1 MELSN
6 YQKNILEWVKNGEGN
21 ACCNAVAGSGKSTT
35 LKHAALTLRESGVD
49 PSQIRIC
56 VFGKAN
62 ATDLI
67 AKFGQEWKSSIS
79 TLHSAG
85 FSLLKDYLNTWKVR
99 VDKSK
104 YRKIAQDYDFISKR
118 GSEGSLKRGEA
129 LKDDS
134 DFLALINLVRLTN
147 QDPVNPDNIEWICS
161 HFQLPDVFK
170 YNLVAVAIDEC
181 LTIGAEQ
188 ASEEKVF
195 DYTDMLWLPVY
206 WRVDEERSFQPWDFV
221 LVDECQDLN
230 ATQLE
235 LTLMM
240 AGDRGRMLFVG
251 DPRQAIMGFAGA
263 DCNSYRNILHR
274 VRGTELPLS
283 LCYRCPKSHV
293 KFVQRICKIPMEPFS
308 ENEEGTITT
317 ISEEVLFGEKYGALR
332 EHDLVLCRKT
342 APLVKLC
349 IKLIGAGVSA
359 TVRGRDIGKTLRK
372 ILDEIDKLKHPFS
385 KFSKALSEYRKV
397 KGLQYQKMDNEEEL
411 LEQLNDKIECIRAIY
426 QSHPEAKSSENLG
439 EVIDQLFSDE
449 ESLITLCT
457 VHRAKGLEADRVFI
471 LKPGDMPMRWR
482 NQLKWQKEQED
493 NLLYVALTRSKRELF
508 IVGDQEWGQG
518 EKLKFPS
525 LSPHPFFFMN

>member
-6 YQKNILEWVKNGEGN
+6 YQKDILEWVKNGEGN

-35 LKHAALTLRESGVD
+35 LKYAALALQENGVD

-67 AKFGQEWKSSIS
+67 AKFGKEWKSSIS

-85 FSLLKDYLNTWKVR
+85 FSLLKDYLNTRKVE
-99 VDKSK
+99 VDKLK
-104 YRKIAQDYDFISKR
+104 YRKLGQDYGFISKERNKSSLVKQKALKDEGDFIS
-118 GSEGSLKRGEA
+118 L
-129 LKDDS
+129 L
-134 DFLALINLVRLTN
+134 NLVRLTN
-147 QDPVNPDNIEWICS
+147 SEANSSNIRRICS
-161 HFQLPDVFK
+161 HFQFPDVFK
-170 YNLVAVAIDEC
+170 YDRVAVAIDKC

-195 DYTDMLWLPVY
+195 DYTDMLWLPVH
-206 WRVDEERSFQPWDFV
+206 WRINEERSFQPWEFV

-240 AGDRGRMLFVG
+240 AGDQGRMLFVG
-251 DPRQAIMGFAGA
+251 DPHQAIMGFAGA
-263 DCNSYRNILHR
+263 DCRSYINILHR
-274 VRGTELPLS
+274 VQGTELPLS

-293 KFVQRICKIPMEPFS
+293 AFVQRICKIPMESFP

-317 ISEEVLFGEKYGALR
+317 ISEEALFGEKYGALR

-385 KFSKALSEYRKV
+385 EFSKALSEYRKV
-397 KGLQYQKMDNEEEL
+397 KGLQYEEMDNEEEL

-426 QSHPEAKSSENLG
+426 ESHPEAKSSEDL
-439 EVIDQLFSDE
+439 EKAIDQLFSDE
-449 ESLITLCT
+449 QSLITLCT

-508 IVGDQEWGQG
+508 IVGDQEWGQS
-518 EKLKFPS
+518 EELRFPS